1 MNHKTHSFCTLIW
14 QYSWYMW
21 FPKGQLSTC
30 MLQQKPPFLSVL
42 FLVSQRLWINNRST
56 DGICSMSARRTWAQF
71 CPYRPIMLSYSAL
84 FMWLFNA
91 RGIVVFIRIVFLLL
105 CSIRFL
111 RAQRDRYIL
120 QSRIKAVFKEGSI
133 IQGPCGKWIHE
144 TLGESIVHLIHSD
157 GSRSSC

>member
-21 FPKGQLSTC
+21 CPKGQLSTC

-84 FMWLFNA
+84 FYVTVQCKRDCSFHSDC
-91 RGIVVFIRIVFLLL
+91 FSSPLLYQVPP
-105 CSIRFL
+105 SSKRPIYF
-111 RAQRDRYIL
+111 AEPY
-120 QSRIKAVFKEGSI
+120 QSRFQRRFHNKG
-133 IQGPCGKWIHE
+133 
-144 TLGESIVHLIHSD
+144 TLWQVNPWDPRWEHCTPNS
-157 GSRSSC
+157 